1 MRVYLDNAATTP
13 LDPEVL
19 AEMLPHMQ
27 NTFGNPS
34 SIHAYGREARMAIER
49 VRKSVAAI
57 LNTSPSEIFFTS
69 GATEADNLVINS
81 AINTLGIKHIITS
94 PVEHDAVLHSINH
107 LVTRG
112 DVEVHYLTLN
122 QQGEISLHELETLLS
137 HFSPALVSLMHA
149 NNEIGN
155 INDLYAIG
163 MLCRKYGSFFHSDTV
178 QTIGYLPID
187 LHETPIDFIVGAAH
201 KFNGPKGVGFIYING
216 RNHIDPLIFGG
227 SQERNMRGGTEN
239 LYGIV
244 GLGKALELA
253 VKNRETTIVHMAHL
267 KSLAKKMI
275 EDAIPTAI
283 FNGAIDTDRHF
294 EKIISVTL
302 PDTDSNDMI
311 LFSLD
316 IQGVAISGGSACSS
330 GTAVG
335 SHVLQ
340 ALYGDLDY
348 TTVRFSFGKQ
358 NTEEE
363 VIYAVR
369 KLIEVYQFCKEQK
382 TE

>member
-49 VRKSVAAI
+49 VRKSVAGI

-69 GATEADNLVINS
+69 GATEADNLVLHS
-81 AINTLGIKHIITS
+81 AISTLKIKHIITS
-94 PVEHDAVLHSINH
+94 PIEHDAVIHSINH
-107 LVTRG
+107 LVKKE
-112 DVEVHYLTLN
+112 DIQVHYLTLDK
-122 QQGEISLHELETLLS
+122 QGEINLEELETLLS
-137 HFSPALVSLMHA
+137 QFSPALVSLMHA

-155 INDLYAIG
+155 INDLHAIG
-163 MLCRKYGSFFHSDTV
+163 KLCHQYGSFFHSDTV
-178 QTIGYLPID
+178 QTMGYLPID
-187 LHETPIDFIVGAAH
+187 LHELPVDFIVGAAH
-201 KFNGPKGVGFIYING
+201 KFNGPKGIGFVYING
-216 RNHIDPLIFGG
+216 KNQIDPFIFGG

-253 VKNRETTIVHMAHL
+253 VIHRESTMTHISHL
-267 KSLAKKMI
+267 KSVAIQMI
-275 EDAIPTAI
+275 REAIPHAI
-283 FNGAIDTDRHF
+283 FNGAINTGRHF
-294 EKIISVTL
+294 AKILSVTL
-302 PDTDSNDMI
+302 PDTNSDDMI
-311 LFSLD
+311 LFSMD

-363 VIYAVR
+363 VRYAVQ
-369 KLIEVYQFCKEQK
+369 KLIEVYQFCKE
-382 TE
+382 